1 MSEAENKQKHRP
13 SMIVIIL
20 VAIIFLLA
28 SISGWNY
35 YQINKKISSLLIE
48 SSTLQSNYQLEI
60 STLESI
66 TKQAQTELME
76 QKKLISEIQSKIG
89 SIENI
94 DRQDRDYWLILQ
106 IEYFLN
112 LANSELFLGRNNQ
125 RANDLIKQAKLSA
138 LGLSQKNEVL
148 LLEMDSLIESI
159 DLFVNYHKED
169 DIRIIIDQIEDLTI
183 EKTET
188 SVLSVPEKIP
198 SFTVEGLRE
207 WVESKL
213 ENFKKNWSSIILVK
227 SKSSLD
233 ITKLSNEEQRVIQS
247 LIILNIDLIKLTLQ
261 SGNETRYLS
270 AVLALEDK
278 LDRYYQN
285 RLNERPALFES
296 LDALKAHR
304 MHLKDDGI
312 KDLLKIVEE
321 IKDQ

>member
-1 MSEAENKQKHRP
+1 MSEAENKRRP
-13 SMIVIIL
+13 SMTVIIF

-35 YQINKKISSLLIE
+35 YQTNKKISSLLIE
-48 SSTLQSNYQLEI
+48 NSALQSNYQVEI
-60 STLESI
+60 STLEGI
-66 TKQAQTELME
+66 TKLVQTELLE

-89 SIENI
+89 SIESI

-112 LANSELFLGRNNQ
+112 LADSELFLGRNNQ
-125 RANDLIKQAKLSA
+125 RANDLIRQAKLSA
-138 LGLSQKNEVL
+138 LGLSQQSQAL

-159 DLFVNYHKED
+159 DVFVSNHNED
-169 DIRIIIDQIEDLTI
+169 DIRIIIDQIEDLVI
-183 EKTET
+183 ENTEA
-188 SVLSVPEKIP
+188 SALSVPEETP
-198 SFTVEGLRE
+198 PFTFEGLRE
-207 WVESKL
+207 WAESKL

-227 SKSSLD
+227 SKSNLD

-247 LIILNIDLIKLTLQ
+247 LIVLNIDLIKLTLQ
-261 SGNETRYLS
+261 SGNELRYLS

-285 RLNERPALFES
+285 KLNQRPVLFEN
-296 LDALKAHR
+296 LAALKAHR
-304 MHLKDDGI
+304 MHPKDDGI

-321 IKDQ
+321 MKNQ

>member
-1 MSEAENKQKHRP
+1 MT
-13 SMIVIIL
+13 VIIF

-35 YQINKKISSLLIE
+35 YQTNKKISSLLIE
-48 SSTLQSNYQLEI
+48 NSALQSNYQVEI
-60 STLESI
+60 STLEGI
-66 TKQAQTELME
+66 TKLVQTELLE

-89 SIENI
+89 SIESI

-112 LANSELFLGRNNQ
+112 LADSELFLGRNNQ
-125 RANDLIKQAKLSA
+125 RANDLIRQAKLSA
-138 LGLSQKNEVL
+138 LGLSQQSEAL

-159 DLFVNYHKED
+159 DVFVSNHNED
-169 DIRIIIDQIEDLTI
+169 DIRIIIDQIEDLVI
-183 EKTET
+183 ENTEA
-188 SVLSVPEKIP
+188 SALSVPEETP
-198 SFTVEGLRE
+198 PFTFEGLRE
-207 WVESKL
+207 WAESKL

-227 SKSSLD
+227 SKSNLD

-247 LIILNIDLIKLTLQ
+247 LIVLNIDLIKLTLQ
-261 SGNETRYLS
+261 SGNEIRYLS

-285 RLNERPALFES
+285 KLNQRPVLFEN
-296 LDALKAHR
+296 LAALKAHR
-304 MHLKDDGI
+304 MHPKDHDI

-321 IKDQ
+321 MKNQ

>member
-1 MSEAENKQKHRP
+1 MT
-13 SMIVIIL
+13 VIIF

-35 YQINKKISSLLIE
+35 YQTNKKISSLLIE
-48 SSTLQSNYQLEI
+48 NSALQSNYQVEI
-60 STLESI
+60 STLEGI
-66 TKQAQTELME
+66 TKLVQTELLE

-89 SIENI
+89 SIESI

-112 LANSELFLGRNNQ
+112 LADSELFLGRNNQ
-125 RANDLIKQAKLSA
+125 RANDLIRQAKLSA
-138 LGLSQKNEVL
+138 LGLSQQSEAL

-159 DLFVNYHKED
+159 DVFVSNHNED
-169 DIRIIIDQIEDLTI
+169 DILIIIDQIEDLVI
-183 EKTET
+183 ENTEA
-188 SVLSVPEKIP
+188 SALSVPEETP
-198 SFTVEGLRE
+198 PFTFEGLRE
-207 WVESKL
+207 WAESKL

-227 SKSSLD
+227 SKSNLD

-247 LIILNIDLIKLTLQ
+247 LIVLNIDLIKLTLQ
-261 SGNETRYLS
+261 SGNEIRYLS

-285 RLNERPALFES
+285 KLNQRPVLFEN
-296 LDALKAHR
+296 LAALKAHR
-304 MHLKDDGI
+304 MHPKDDGI

-321 IKDQ
+321 MKNQ

>member
-1 MSEAENKQKHRP
+1 MSEAENKRRP
-13 SMIVIIL
+13 SMTVIIF

-35 YQINKKISSLLIE
+35 YQTNKKISSLLIE
-48 SSTLQSNYQLEI
+48 SSALQSNYQVEI
-60 STLESI
+60 STLEGI
-66 TKQAQTELME
+66 TKLVQTELLE

-89 SIENI
+89 SIKSI

-112 LANSELFLGRNNQ
+112 LADSELFLGRNNQ
-125 RANDLIKQAKLSA
+125 RANDLIRQAKLSA
-138 LGLSQKNEVL
+138 LGLSQQSEAL

-159 DLFVNYHKED
+159 DVFVSNHNED
-169 DIRIIIDQIEDLTI
+169 DIRIIIDQIEDLVI
-183 EKTET
+183 ENTEA
-188 SVLSVPEKIP
+188 SALSVPEETP
-198 SFTVEGLRE
+198 PFTFEGLRE
-207 WVESKL
+207 WAESKL

-227 SKSSLD
+227 SKSNLD

-247 LIILNIDLIKLTLQ
+247 LIVLNIDLIKLTLQ
-261 SGNETRYLS
+261 SGNEIRYLS

-285 RLNERPALFES
+285 KLNQRPVLFEN
-296 LDALKAHR
+296 LAALKAHR
-304 MHLKDDGI
+304 MHPKDDGI

-321 IKDQ
+321 MKNQ

>member
-1 MSEAENKQKHRP
+1 MSEAENKRRP
-13 SMIVIIL
+13 SMTVIIF

-35 YQINKKISSLLIE
+35 YQTNKKISSLLIE
-48 SSTLQSNYQLEI
+48 NSALQSNYQVEI
-60 STLESI
+60 STLEGI
-66 TKQAQTELME
+66 TKLVQTELLE

-89 SIENI
+89 SIESI

-112 LANSELFLGRNNQ
+112 LADSELFLGRNNQ
-125 RANDLIKQAKLSA
+125 RASDLIRQAKLSA
-138 LGLSQKNEVL
+138 LGLSQQSEAL

-159 DLFVNYHKED
+159 DVFVSNHNED
-169 DIRIIIDQIEDLTI
+169 DIRIIIDQIENLFI
-183 EKTET
+183 ENTEA
-188 SVLSVPEKIP
+188 SALSVPEETP
-198 SFTVEGLRE
+198 PFTFEGLRE
-207 WVESKL
+207 WAESKL

-227 SKSSLD
+227 SKSNLD

-247 LIILNIDLIKLTLQ
+247 LIVLNIDLIKLTLQ
-261 SGNETRYLS
+261 SGNEIRYLS

-285 RLNERPALFES
+285 KLNQRPVLFEN
-296 LDALKAHR
+296 LAALKAHR
-304 MHLKDDGI
+304 MHPKDDGI

-321 IKDQ
+321 MKNQ

>member
-1 MSEAENKQKHRP
+1 MSEAENKRRP
-13 SMIVIIL
+13 SMTVIIF

-35 YQINKKISSLLIE
+35 YQTNKKISSLLIE
-48 SSTLQSNYQLEI
+48 NSALQSNYQVEI
-60 STLESI
+60 STLEGI
-66 TKQAQTELME
+66 TKLVQTELLE

-89 SIENI
+89 SIESI

-112 LANSELFLGRNNQ
+112 LAYSELFLGRNNQ
-125 RANDLIKQAKLSA
+125 RANDLIRQAKLSA
-138 LGLSQKNEVL
+138 LGLSQQSEAL

-159 DLFVNYHKED
+159 DVFISNHNED
-169 DIRIIIDQIEDLTI
+169 DILIIIDQIEDLVI
-183 EKTET
+183 ENTEA
-188 SVLSVPEKIP
+188 SALSVPEETSP
-198 SFTVEGLRE
+198 FTFAGLRE
-207 WVESKL
+207 WAESKL

-227 SKSSLD
+227 SKSNLD

-247 LIILNIDLIKLTLQ
+247 LIVLNIDLIKLTLQ
-261 SGNETRYLS
+261 SGNEIRYLS

-285 RLNERPALFES
+285 KLNQRPVLFEN
-296 LDALKAHR
+296 LAALKAHR
-304 MHLKDDGI
+304 MHPKDDGI

-321 IKDQ
+321 MKNQ

>member
-1 MSEAENKQKHRP
+1 MSEAENKRRP
-13 SMIVIIL
+13 SMTVIIF

-35 YQINKKISSLLIE
+35 YQTNKKISSLLIE
-48 SSTLQSNYQLEI
+48 NSALQSNYQVEI
-60 STLESI
+60 STLEGI
-66 TKQAQTELME
+66 TKLVQTELLE

-112 LANSELFLGRNNQ
+112 LADSELFLGRNNQ
-125 RANDLIKQAKLSA
+125 RANDLIRQAKLSA
-138 LGLSQKNEVL
+138 LGLSQQSQAL

-159 DLFVNYHKED
+159 DVFVSNHNED
-169 DIRIIIDQIEDLTI
+169 DIRIIIDKNEDLVI
-183 EKTET
+183 ENTEA
-188 SVLSVPEKIP
+188 SALSVPEETP
-198 SFTVEGLRE
+198 PFTFEGLRE
-207 WVESKL
+207 WAESKL

-227 SKSSLD
+227 SKSNLD

-247 LIILNIDLIKLTLQ
+247 LIVLNIDLIKLTLQ
-261 SGNETRYLS
+261 SGNEIRYLS

-285 RLNERPALFES
+285 KLNQRPVLFEN
-296 LDALKAHR
+296 LAALKAHR
-304 MHLKDDGI
+304 MHPKDDDI

-321 IKDQ
+321 MKNQ

>member
-1 MSEAENKQKHRP
+1 MT
-13 SMIVIIL
+13 VIIF

-35 YQINKKISSLLIE
+35 YQTNKKISSLLIE
-48 SSTLQSNYQLEI
+48 NSALQRNYQVEI
-60 STLESI
+60 STLEGI
-66 TKQAQTELME
+66 TKLVQTELLE

-89 SIENI
+89 SIESI

-112 LANSELFLGRNNQ
+112 LADSELFLGRNNQ
-125 RANDLIKQAKLSA
+125 RANDLIRQAKLSA
-138 LGLSQKNEVL
+138 LGLSQQSEAL

-159 DLFVNYHKED
+159 DVFVSNHNED
-169 DIRIIIDQIEDLTI
+169 DIRIIIDQIEDLVI
-183 EKTET
+183 ENTEA
-188 SVLSVPEKIP
+188 SALSVPEETP
-198 SFTVEGLRE
+198 PFTFEGLRE
-207 WVESKL
+207 WAESKL

-227 SKSSLD
+227 SKSNLD

-247 LIILNIDLIKLTLQ
+247 LIVLNIDLIKLTLQ
-261 SGNETRYLS
+261 SGNEIRYLS

-285 RLNERPALFES
+285 KLNQRPVLFEN
-296 LDALKAHR
+296 LAALKAHR
-304 MHLKDDGI
+304 MHPKDDGI

-321 IKDQ
+321 MKNQ

>member
-1 MSEAENKQKHRP
+1 MT
-13 SMIVIIL
+13 VIIF

-35 YQINKKISSLLIE
+35 YQTNKKISSLLIE
-48 SSTLQSNYQLEI
+48 NSALQSNYQVEI
-60 STLESI
+60 STLEGI
-66 TKQAQTELME
+66 TKLVQTELLE

-89 SIENI
+89 SIESI

-112 LANSELFLGRNNQ
+112 LADSELFLGRNNQ
-125 RANDLIKQAKLSA
+125 RANDLIRQAKLSA
-138 LGLSQKNEVL
+138 LGLSQQSEAL

-159 DLFVNYHKED
+159 DVFVSNHNED
-169 DIRIIIDQIEDLTI
+169 DIRIIIDQIEDLVI
-183 EKTET
+183 ENTEA
-188 SVLSVPEKIP
+188 SALSVPEETP
-198 SFTVEGLRE
+198 PFTFEGLRE
-207 WVESKL
+207 WAESKL

-227 SKSSLD
+227 SKSNLD

-247 LIILNIDLIKLTLQ
+247 LIVLNIDLIKLTLQ
-261 SGNETRYLS
+261 SGNEIRYLS

-285 RLNERPALFES
+285 KLNQRPVLFEN
-296 LDALKAHR
+296 LAALKAHR
-304 MHLKDDGI
+304 MHPKDDGI

-321 IKDQ
+321 MKNQ

>member
-1 MSEAENKQKHRP
+1 MSEAENKRRP
-13 SMIVIIL
+13 SMTVIIF
-20 VAIIFLLA
+20 VAIIFLIA

-35 YQINKKISSLLIE
+35 YQTNKKISSLLIE
-48 SSTLQSNYQLEI
+48 NSALQSNYQVEI
-60 STLESI
+60 STLEGI
-66 TKQAQTELME
+66 TKLVQTELLE

-89 SIENI
+89 SIESI

-112 LANSELFLGRNNQ
+112 LADSELFLGRNNQ

-138 LGLSQKNEVL
+138 LGLSQQSEAL

-159 DLFVNYHKED
+159 ELFMSNHNED
-169 DIRIIIDQIEDLTI
+169 DILMIIDQIEDLVI
-183 EKTET
+183 ENTEA
-188 SVLSVPEKIP
+188 SALSVPEETP
-198 SFTVEGLRE
+198 PFTFEGLRE
-207 WVESKL
+207 WAESKL

-227 SKSSLD
+227 SKSNLD

-247 LIILNIDLIKLTLQ
+247 LIVLNIDLIKLTLQ
-261 SGNETRYLS
+261 SGNEIRYLS

-285 RLNERPALFES
+285 KLNQRPVLFEN
-296 LDALKAHR
+296 LAALKAHR
-304 MHLKDDGI
+304 MHPKDDGI

-321 IKDQ
+321 MKNQ

>member
-1 MSEAENKQKHRP
+1 MSETENKRRP
-13 SMIVIIL
+13 SMTVIIF

-35 YQINKKISSLLIE
+35 YQTNKKISSLLIE
-48 SSTLQSNYQLEI
+48 NSALQSNYQVEI
-60 STLESI
+60 STLEGI
-66 TKQAQTELME
+66 TKLVQTELLE

-89 SIENI
+89 SIESIN
-94 DRQDRDYWLILQ
+94 RQDRDYWLILQ

-112 LANSELFLGRNNQ
+112 LADSELFLGRNNR

-138 LGLSQKNEVL
+138 LGLSQQSEAL

-159 DLFVNYHKED
+159 DLFISNHNED
-169 DIRIIIDQIEDLTI
+169 DIRIIIDQIEDLVI
-183 EKTET
+183 ENTEA
-188 SVLSVPEKIP
+188 SALSVPEETP
-198 SFTVEGLRE
+198 PFTFEGLRE
-207 WVESKL
+207 WAESKL

-227 SKSSLD
+227 SKSNLD

-247 LIILNIDLIKLTLQ
+247 LIVLNIDLVKLTLQ
-261 SGNETRYLS
+261 SGNEIRYLS

-285 RLNERPALFES
+285 KLNERPVLFEN
-296 LDALKAHR
+296 LAALKAHR
-304 MHLKDDGI
+304 MHPKDDGI

-321 IKDQ
+321 MKNQ

>member
-1 MSEAENKQKHRP
+1 MSEAENKRRP
-13 SMIVIIL
+13 SMTVIIF

-35 YQINKKISSLLIE
+35 YQTNKKISSLLIE
-48 SSTLQSNYQLEI
+48 NSALQSNYQVEI
-60 STLESI
+60 STLEGI
-66 TKQAQTELME
+66 TKLVQTELLE

-89 SIENI
+89 SIESI

-112 LANSELFLGRNNQ
+112 LADSELFLGRNNQ
-125 RANDLIKQAKLSA
+125 RANDLIRQAKLSA
-138 LGLSQKNEVL
+138 LGLSQQSQAL

-159 DLFVNYHKED
+159 DVFVSNHNED
-169 DIRIIIDQIEDLTI
+169 DIRIIIDQIEDLVI
-183 EKTET
+183 ENTEA
-188 SVLSVPEKIP
+188 SALSVPEETP
-198 SFTVEGLRE
+198 PFTFEGVRE
-207 WVESKL
+207 WAESKL

-227 SKSSLD
+227 SKSNLD

-247 LIILNIDLIKLTLQ
+247 LIVLNIDLIKLTLQ
-261 SGNETRYLS
+261 SGNEIRYLS

-285 RLNERPALFES
+285 KLNQRPVLFEN
-296 LDALKAHR
+296 LAALKAHR
-304 MHLKDDGI
+304 MHPKDDGI

-321 IKDQ
+321 MKNQ

>member
-1 MSEAENKQKHRP
+1 MSEAENKRRP
-13 SMIVIIL
+13 SMTVIIF

-35 YQINKKISSLLIE
+35 YQTNKKISSLLIE
-48 SSTLQSNYQLEI
+48 NSALQSNYQVEI
-60 STLESI
+60 STLEGI
-66 TKQAQTELME
+66 TKLVQTELLE

-89 SIENI
+89 SIESI

-112 LANSELFLGRNNQ
+112 LADSELFLGRNNQ
-125 RANDLIKQAKLSA
+125 RANDLIRQAKLSA
-138 LGLSQKNEVL
+138 LGLSQQSEAL

-159 DLFVNYHKED
+159 DVFVSNHNED
-169 DIRIIIDQIEDLTI
+169 DIRIIIDQIEDLVI
-183 EKTET
+183 ENTEA
-188 SVLSVPEKIP
+188 SALSVPEETP
-198 SFTVEGLRE
+198 PFTFEGLRE
-207 WVESKL
+207 WAESKL

-227 SKSSLD
+227 SKSNLD

-247 LIILNIDLIKLTLQ
+247 LIVLNIDLIKLTLQ
-261 SGNETRYLS
+261 SGNEIRYLS

-285 RLNERPALFES
+285 KLNQRPVLFEN
-296 LDALKAHR
+296 LAALKAHR
-304 MHLKDDGI
+304 MHPKDDVI

-321 IKDQ
+321 MKNQ

>member
-1 MSEAENKQKHRP
+1 MSEAENKRRP
-13 SMIVIIL
+13 SMTVIIF

-35 YQINKKISSLLIE
+35 YQTNKKISSLLIE
-48 SSTLQSNYQLEI
+48 NSALQSNYQVEI
-60 STLESI
+60 STLEGI
-66 TKQAQTELME
+66 TKLVQTELLE

-89 SIENI
+89 SIESI

-112 LANSELFLGRNNQ
+112 LADSELFLGRNNQ
-125 RANDLIKQAKLSA
+125 RANDLIRQAKLSA
-138 LGLSQKNEVL
+138 LGLSQQSQAL

-159 DLFVNYHKED
+159 DVFVSNHNED
-169 DIRIIIDQIEDLTI
+169 DIQIIIDQIEDLVI
-183 EKTET
+183 ENTEA
-188 SVLSVPEKIP
+188 SALSVPEETP
-198 SFTVEGLRE
+198 PFTFEGLRE
-207 WVESKL
+207 WAESKL

-227 SKSSLD
+227 SKSNLD

-247 LIILNIDLIKLTLQ
+247 LIVLNIDLIKLTLQ
-261 SGNETRYLS
+261 SGNEIRYLS

-285 RLNERPALFES
+285 KLNQRPVLFEN
-296 LDALKAHR
+296 LAALKAHR
-304 MHLKDDGI
+304 MHPKDDVI

-321 IKDQ
+321 MKNQ